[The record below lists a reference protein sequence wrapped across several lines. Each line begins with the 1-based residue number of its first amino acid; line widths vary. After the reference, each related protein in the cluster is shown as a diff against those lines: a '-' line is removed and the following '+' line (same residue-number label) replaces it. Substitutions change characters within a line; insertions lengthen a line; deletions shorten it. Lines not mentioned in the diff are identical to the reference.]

1 MVRSVLSR
9 AVRSFLGGQRQVG
22 CRLSAVSQVVSGY
35 VVGDGKVS
43 DIVMGAMWLNASVQT
58 IDAIVDVSE

>member
-35 VVGDGKVS
+35 VVGDGKVK
-43 DIVMGAMWLNASVQT
+43 
-58 IDAIVDVSE
+58 